1 MSKSFRAKVV
11 SDLLE
16 LFGMYTENNSERMIA
31 GALSK
36 GEKPTPPPKNLK
48 TRFEDNQ
55 NGRVFYA
62 NEGSTSRNT
71 VFYIH
76 GGAYFMDF
84 TRPHWRLLEKLIK
97 ETDAQVIAPAY
108 RLVPFATYR
117 EAFDLIVPLYR
128 EYCETHPDKNTI
140 LMGDSAGGGLALAL
154 TEYFKTEGIHMP
166 DRLILLSP
174 WVDVSMDNEQ
184 IREYE
189 SLDPFL
195 KVTPLRDCAEQWKGG
210 LDVHDWHISPI
221 YGNLK
226 GIRNVTV
233 FVGTDGIFYPDITK
247 FFGML
252 DEDPSNELI
261 IGEEMNHVYPLFPI
275 PEAKPAVDKI
285 IRTIQFLENN
295 D

>member
-1 MSKSFRAKVV
+1 MSKSFNARIM

-16 LFGMYTENNSERMIA
+16 LFGMYTEKNSERMIA

-48 TRFEDNQ
+48 TRYEDNE

-62 NEGSTSRNT
+62 NEESSSRNT

-84 TRPHWRLLEKLIK
+84 TRPHWKLLEELIK
-97 ETDAQVIAPAY
+97 EADVQVIAPAY

-128 EYCETHPDKNTI
+128 EYCETHPDKNLI

-154 TEYFKTEGIHMP
+154 TEYFKAEGIHMP

-174 WVDVSMDNEQ
+174 WVDVSMENEK

-189 SLDPFL
+189 SVDPFL

-210 LDVHDWHISPI
+210 LDVHDWHVSPI
-221 YGNLK
+221 YGDLK

-247 FFGML
+247 LFGML

-285 IRTIQFLENN
+285 ISTIQSL
-295 D
+295 